1 MLIDLN
7 HCGICE
13 KMFNKKSTHQIEF
26 ICCGVQHIYDNDNP
40 IFITL
45 NDPEL
50 IRNSQKSLFSIIFDF
65 DKMVESGKLLY
76 HIALVCDYET
86 GEVTSYL
93 YINNTMI
100 TKHKIDDFKFPIDL
114 MEIYNF
120 MLRKYENIKCLG

>member
-13 KMFNKKSTHQIEF
+13 KKFHKHTDQVEVR
-26 ICCGVQHIYDNDNP
+26 CCGIQYEYNNDNP
-40 IFITL
+40 IMIAL
-45 NDPEL
+45 NDPEYN
-50 IRNSQKSLFSIIFDF
+50 IDWTNSLFSIIFDF
-65 DKMVESGKLLY
+65 DEIISHATPEY

-86 GEVTSYL
+86 REVTSYL
-93 YINNTMI
+93 YIDNI
-100 TKHKIDDFKFPIDL
+100 LATKYKIDDFKFPIDL